1 MLGLGGLA
9 FLLARHFLDAQ
20 GVSMRRFVMA
30 ACAAGLGIA
39 LSSGTAASAWA
50 STTIVVGPGQSI
62 QAAINAASP
71 GDTVLIKPGVYHQ
84 SVQIRTDGITL
95 RGSGAFS
102 GGTVLVP
109 PKSFPK
115 TLCNIA
121 MGPTGV
127 CILAKS
133 VNVKTG
139 AVITPVNDDTVTGML
154 VTGFP
159 ANGVFGYGTN
169 GLTVTRVTATNDG
182 GYGISRFVSSRTLFA
197 DDVAIGNDEAGFYV
211 GDSPQADT
219 VVRDDQAY
227 GNQFGIFVRHARH
240 VLVTDNRVSGNCQ
253 GILVLDDG
261 QSGGAGNA
269 VIVDNRVLNN
279 NKLCAKN
286 EETPVSTQG
295 GGILLLGATQTLVT
309 YNFVAGNQGHQFN
322 SGGIVV
328 LSARAISQ
336 GSNPNYDTIAHNTA
350 FHNHPADLRWDGS
363 GIGVRFRANH
373 CQTSVPSGLC
383 H

>member
-1 MLGLGGLA
+1 MPTWGGSA
-9 FLLARHFLDAQ
+9 FLLARHSSTQQ
-20 GVSMRRFVMA
+20 GVSMRKFVIA
-30 ACAAGLGIA
+30 ACAAGLVIA

-50 STTIVVGPGQSI
+50 SKTIMVGPGQSI

-71 GDTVLIKPGVYHQ
+71 GDTVFIKPGVYHQ

-95 RGSGAFS
+95 RGSGAFP

-115 TLCNIA
+115 TMCNGA
-121 MGPTGV
+121 FGPTGV
-127 CILAKS
+127 CIVAKN
-133 VNVKTG
+133 VNPKTG

-159 ANGVFGYGTN
+159 ANGVFGYGTD

-182 GYGISRFVSSRTLFA
+182 SYGISRFVSSRTLFA
-197 DDVAIGNDEAGFYV
+197 HDTAIGNDEAGFYV

-219 VVRDDQAY
+219 VVRDDRAY
-227 GNQFGIFVRHARH
+227 GNQFGIFIRHARH
-240 VLVTDNRVSGNCQ
+240 VLVTDNHVSGNCE

-261 QSGGAGNA
+261 QPGGAGNA
-269 VIVDNRVLNN
+269 VIVDNSVLNN

-286 EETPVSTQG
+286 SDTPVNTQG
-295 GGILLLGATQTLVT
+295 GGILLLGATQTLVAD
-309 YNFVAGNQGHQFN
+309 NSVAGNSGKQFN

-328 LSARAISQ
+328 LSARAISH
-336 GSNPNYDTIAHNTA
+336 GSNPNFDTIARNTA
-350 FHNHPADLRWDGS
+350 FRNHPADLIWDRS
-363 GIGVRFRANH
+363 GVGVRFKANH
-373 CQTSVPSGLC
+373 CRTSVPSGFC

>member
-1 MLGLGGLA
+1 
-9 FLLARHFLDAQ
+9 
-20 GVSMRRFVMA
+20 MRKFVMA
-30 ACAAGLGIA
+30 ACAAGLVIA

-50 STTIVVGPGQSI
+50 SKTIVVRPGQSI

-71 GDTVLIKPGVYHQ
+71 GDTVFIKPGVYHQ

-95 RGSGAFS
+95 RGSGAFP

-115 TLCNIA
+115 TMCNGA
-121 MGPTGV
+121 FGPTGV
-127 CILAKS
+127 CIVAKN
-133 VNVKTG
+133 VNPKTG

-159 ANGVFGYGTN
+159 ANGVFGYGTD
-169 GLTVTRVTATNDG
+169 GLKVTRVTATNDG

-197 DDVAIGNDEAGFYV
+197 DDTAIGNDEAGFYV
-211 GDSPQADT
+211 GDSPHADT

-227 GNQFGIFVRHARH
+227 GNQFGIFIRHARH
-240 VLVTDNRVSGNCQ
+240 VLVTDNHVSGNCE

-261 QSGGAGNA
+261 QPGGAGNA
-269 VIVDNRVLNN
+269 VIVDNSVLNN
-279 NKLCAKN
+279 NKFCAKSSD
-286 EETPVSTQG
+286 TPVNTQG
-295 GGILLLGATQTLVT
+295 GGILLLGATQTLVAD
-309 YNFVAGNQGHQFN
+309 NSVAGNSGKQFN

-328 LSARAISQ
+328 LSARAISH
-336 GSNPNYDTIAHNTA
+336 GSNPNFDTIARNTA
-350 FHNHPADLRWDGS
+350 FRNHPADLIWDRS
-363 GIGVRFRANH
+363 GVGVRFKANH
-373 CQTSVPSGLC
+373 CRTSMPSGFC